1 MDAKQARKLRMQ
13 KLKEKRAKNN
23 NTVSKYGTRIGTQSL
38 NASEANYWNKKG
50 VTFKPIL
57 EFNPLTDEEE
67 KRLHDEYFVKNNR
80 VGFEKLYAA
89 VRRPNGKSKTGKPQF
104 SPTDTGHKALCPVS
118 NGRPTD

>member
-38 NASEANYWNKKG
+38 NASEANYWKKKG

-80 VGFEKLYAA
+80 VGFCKW
-89 VRRPNGKSKTGKPQF
+89 N
-104 SPTDTGHKALCPVS
+104 
-118 NGRPTD
+118 